1 MAFYWSYELATVAG
15 GSMTSK
21 TTTKI
26 VKHRKRIIGYVTVT
40 KEIKVAELPYVR
52 FGEAVRE
59 LRKAKKMNQTEL
71 SKLVKKSR
79 ASVTNIEIGRQR
91 VLLGD
96 VFAFAKA
103 LRVAPDEL
111 FSMVDLHV

>member
-1 MAFYWSYELATVAG
+1 
-15 GSMTSK
+15 MTIK
-21 TTTKI
+21 PQTTKFTTKI
-26 VKHRKRIIGYVTVT
+26 VKRRKRIISYQIVE

-52 FGEAVRE
+52 FGQAVRE

-71 SKLVKKSR
+71 SQLVKKSR

-96 VFAFAKA
+96 VFDFAKA
-103 LRVAPDEL
+103 LKVAPDEL